1 MGLHSEEVVH
11 IHLPTLIDMTP
22 EEELPAPIPMEEYLK
37 SMELLEMRC
46 IPVSRANHSGDNL
59 FYLATKGIP
68 TADDV
73 TQSFELVDH
82 AKLEHRGKPL
92 VVILHPDSV
101 DVPEE

>member
-1 MGLHSEEVVH
+1 MTTEEQ
-11 IHLPTLIDMTP
+11 LPT
-22 EEELPAPIPMEEYLK
+22 PIPMEEYLE

-46 IPVSRANHSGDNL
+46 IPITRANHSGDNL

-73 TQSFELVDH
+73 TRSFDLVDH

-92 VVILHPDSV
+92 VVILHSDSE
-101 DVPEE
+101 DVPKV

>member
-1 MGLHSEEVVH
+1 MTTEEQ
-11 IHLPTLIDMTP
+11 LPT
-22 EEELPAPIPMEEYLK
+22 PIPMEEYLK

-46 IPVSRANHSGDNL
+46 IPIVKANHSDGVL

-73 TQSFELVDH
+73 TRSFDLVDH
-82 AKLEHRGKPL
+82 ATLEHRGKPL

-101 DVPEE
+101 DVPED